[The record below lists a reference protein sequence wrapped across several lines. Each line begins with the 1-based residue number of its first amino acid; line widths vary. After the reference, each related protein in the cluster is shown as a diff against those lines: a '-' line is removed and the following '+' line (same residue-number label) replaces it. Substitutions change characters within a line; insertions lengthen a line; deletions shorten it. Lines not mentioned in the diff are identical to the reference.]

1 MSNEKATIGDRASI
15 LQAEQ
20 NRACDAGLKEGRKDF
35 VSYLRSLRK
44 RNPDQFWRLVGVS
57 MGLYAKEL
65 SRGDA
70 DSDPDDNEE
79 SL

>member
-35 VSYLRSLRK
+35 VSYFLRGHV
-44 RNPDQFWRLVGVS
+44 PGDGVG
-57 MGLYAKEL
+57 
-65 SRGDA
+65 RR
-70 DSDPDDNEE
+70 
-79 SL
+79 

>member
-44 RNPDQFWRLVGVS
+44 RNPDQFWRLVGVLI
-57 MGLYAKEL
+57 GLHAN
-65 SRGDA
+65 DA

-79 SL
+79 SLS